1 MQQPILFYDG
11 NCALCNNFVSMI
23 LKIGTK
29 PNFYFAPL
37 TGSTAQK
44 LLPDIYKQ
52 TDFDAIVVWKE
63 GKFYTHQEAVFQI
76 IQAMPIGFKVLLF
89 LRFLPHSVLLKLY
102 TYVAKNRFRWK
113 PKLEVC
119 PMPPAFAF
127 ICAIGLQFISY
138 SFV

>member
-63 GKFYTHQEAVFQI
+63 GKFYTHHEAVFQI

-119 PMPPAFAF
+119 PMPPAKFKH
-127 ICAIGLQFISY
+127 QFI
-138 SFV
+138 FD